1 MSLIHRHGPIASSIP
16 RGVAV
21 AGETDPDFADV
32 VLLLHMDGANG
43 GTSFPDSSNSA
54 HTATAVGNANT
65 STSVKKFGTASYK
78 GDGSGDYLSF
88 SDSADFD
95 IGLPVG
101 YSNEPF
107 TVEFF
112 ANLNSTGGTQMF
124 FGKGG
129 GSASWNSSTGFQ
141 YIFFIQ
147 SSTLYFQWWTSG
159 TSPNTISASIS
170 SLGLSTGT
178 WYHFAIAY
186 DGTTTEAY
194 FNGSRFGSTSTA
206 DYNEPSSATDFR
218 VGGATPFYYLDGY
231 IDEFRITKGSS
242 RYTGTTLT
250 VPTAAFPNS

>member
-1 MSLIHRHGPIASSIP
+1 MIISARHGVIASTRSKP
-16 RGVAV
+16 TA
-21 AGETDPDFADV
+21 AAPTDPNFADV

-54 HTATAVGNANT
+54 HTVTAVGNANT
-65 STSVKKFGTASYK
+65 NTSVKKFGTASLQE
-78 GDGSGDYLSF
+78 DGSGDYLSIP
-88 SDSADFD
+88 DSSDFD
-95 IGLPVG
+95 IGFPVG

-112 ANLNSTGGTQMF
+112 ANLDSTGGTQMF

-129 GSASWNSSTGFQ
+129 GTAGWNSTTGFQ

-147 SSTLYFQWWTSG
+147 SSILYFQFWQSG
-159 TSPNTISASIS
+159 FSPNTISASIA
-170 SLGLSTGT
+170 SLGLTTNT
-178 WYHFAIAY
+178 WYHFAISY

-194 FNGSRFGSTSTA
+194 FNGSRFGTSTA
-206 DYNEPSSATDFR
+206 NYNAPSSATDFR
-218 VGGATPFYYLDGY
+218 VAGATPSYSMDGY

>member
-1 MSLIHRHGPIASSIP
+1 VNIIVVNNWITQSA
-16 RGVAV
+16 AV
-21 AGETDPDFADV
+21 APTDPNFADV

-43 GTSFPDSSNSA
+43 GTSFSDSSNSA

-65 STSVKKFGTASYK
+65 STAIPKFGTASYQ

-88 SDSADFD
+88 PDSADFD

-129 GSASWNSSTGFQ
+129 GTAGWNSTSGFQ
-141 YIFFIQ
+141 YIYFIQ
-147 SSTLYFQWWTSG
+147 SGVLYFQFWQSG
-159 TSPNTISASIS
+159 FSPNTISANIS
-170 SLGLSTGT
+170 TLGLSTGN

-186 DGTTTEAY
+186 NGTTTEAY
-194 FNGSRFGSTSTA
+194 FNGSRYGTSTA
-206 DYNEPSSATDFR
+206 GYGSPSAATSFR
-218 VGGATPFYYLDGY
+218 VGGATPSYSMNGY

>member
-1 MSLIHRHGPIASSIP
+1 MNIIVVNNWITQSAAAP
-16 RGVAV
+16 
-21 AGETDPDFADV
+21 TDPDFADV

-65 STSVKKFGTASYK
+65 NTSVKKFGTASLQE
-78 GDGSGDYLSF
+78 DGNGDYLSIP
-88 SDSADFD
+88 DSSDFD

-147 SSTLYFQWWTSG
+147 SSILYFQFWQSG
-159 TSPNTISASIS
+159 ASANTISADIS
-170 SLGLSTGT
+170 TLGLSTGT

-194 FNGSRFGSTSTA
+194 FNGSRFGTSTGN
-206 DYNEPSSATDFR
+206 YNAPSSATDFR
-218 VGGATPFYYLDGY
+218 VGGATPSYSMDGY

>member
-1 MSLIHRHGPIASSIP
+1 MIISARHGVIASTRSKP
-16 RGVAV
+16 TAV
-21 AGETDPDFADV
+21 APTDPNFADV

-65 STSVKKFGTASYK
+65 NTSVKKFGTASLQE
-78 GDGSGDYLSF
+78 DGNGDYLSIP
-88 SDSADFD
+88 DSSDFD

-107 TVEFF
+107 TVEFW
-112 ANLNSTGGTQMF
+112 ARLNSTGGTQMF
-124 FGKGG
+124 LGKGG
-129 GSASWNSSTGFQ
+129 GSASWNSSNGFQ

-147 SSTLYFQWWTSG
+147 SSILYFQFWQSG
-159 TSPNTISASIS
+159 FSPNTISASIA
-170 SLGLSTGT
+170 SLGLTTNT
-178 WYHFAIAY
+178 WYHFAISY

-194 FNGSRFGSTSTA
+194 FNGSRFGTSTGG
-206 DYNEPSSATDFR
+206 YNSPSSATDFR

>member
-1 MSLIHRHGPIASSIP
+1 MNIITVNNWITQSA
-16 RGVAV
+16 
-21 AGETDPDFADV
+21 AGDPNFADV

-43 GTSFPDSSNSA
+43 GTSFSDSSNSA

-78 GDGSGDYLSF
+78 GDGSGDCLSF
-88 SDSADFD
+88 PASADVD

-129 GSASWNSSTGFQ
+129 GTAGWNSTTGFQ

-147 SSTLYFQWWTSG
+147 SSILYFQFWQSG
-159 TSPNTISASIS
+159 SLPNTISASIA
-170 SLGLSTGT
+170 SLSLTTNT
-178 WYHFAIAY
+178 WYHFAISY

-194 FNGSRFGSTSTA
+194 FNGSRFGTSTGG
-206 DYNEPSSATDFR
+206 YGSPSSATSFR
-218 VGGATPFYYLDGY
+218 VGGATPFYSMNGY